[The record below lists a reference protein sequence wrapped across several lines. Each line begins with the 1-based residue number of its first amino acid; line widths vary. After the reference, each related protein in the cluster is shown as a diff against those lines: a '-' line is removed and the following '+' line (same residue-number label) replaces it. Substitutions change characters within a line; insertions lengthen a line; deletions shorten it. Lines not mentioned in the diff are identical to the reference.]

1 LTSLCGRGHA
11 SIHEPGVSAPG
22 SRSLRELKASGS
34 IRTVRGL
41 CRASRTVA
49 ICPLRG
55 ARAAWRL
62 TWSRSSVSDYAARNT
77 ADDGAY
83 RAADDGARDCAA
95 YDSGN
100 GSIAVG

>member
-1 LTSLCGRGHA
+1 LIPKPVALSAHGRGRA

-62 TWSRSSVSDYAARNT
+62 TWPAVVVSVENPP
-77 ADDGAY
+77 
-83 RAADDGARDCAA
+83 
-95 YDSGN
+95 
-100 GSIAVG
+100 VGHGKPSLEEYHYGIV